1 MSCEVDCV
9 IQVPHLLQTFFIVF
23 KILIDLFNNIYN
35 IFWIKVL
42 RPRNNFDDDVAVNRS
57 RKVSRKGKVIEMT
70 MTEVMWVAQAMN

>member
-1 MSCEVDCV
+1 MRDSSPSLVAN
-9 IQVPHLLQTFFIVF
+9 LLNHIVF

-57 RKVSRKGKVIEMT
+57 RKVSRKGKVIEMI
-70 MTEVMWVAQAMN
+70 MNEVMWVAQAMN